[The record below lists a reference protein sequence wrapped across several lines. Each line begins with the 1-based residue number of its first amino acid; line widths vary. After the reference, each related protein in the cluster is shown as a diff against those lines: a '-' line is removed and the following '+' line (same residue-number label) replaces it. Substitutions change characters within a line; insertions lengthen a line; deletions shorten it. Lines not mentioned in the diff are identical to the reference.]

1 MRNYPIQAENKHYL
15 AGILSVPSAYS
26 WESDINS
33 KGNVLNLCQFNVGYA
48 DAESNIEQ
56 AVIDKTCE
64 NTNHSIHFIPQ
75 GGSVLMD

>member
-1 MRNYPIQAENKHYL
+1 
-15 AGILSVPSAYS
+15 
-26 WESDINS
+26 
-33 KGNVLNLCQFNVGYA
+33 LNLCQFNVGYA

>member
-1 MRNYPIQAENKHYL
+1 MK
-15 AGILSVPSAYS
+15 
-26 WESDINS
+26 S
-33 KGNVLNLCQFNVGYA
+33 KSNVLNLCQFNVGYA